1 MVQEQDASE
10 GLAQWY
16 IHPACSGCHVTKL
29 GSLSPQISR
38 AQGLWCHEHS
48 MSDDFATEAFA
59 LLGVGLGVIALRT
72 YARISAVGVRHLQA
86 DDYLMLLVACT
97 YSAETA
103 LAYSVGAYWQGLAN
117 NGMTDEQRRNL
128 DPNSEEYR
136 IRVNGSK
143 TQIAGWITY
152 SCLVL
157 WPAKAAMCTFFLRLT
172 EGLHNFQKRIYGGF
186 ALIVVTWLTVFF
198 SIIFSCFP
206 THKNWQIYP
215 DPGNTCQPAISK
227 VNILVTVVLN
237 VLTDLYL
244 MSIPIPMLWFSKL
257 PLRKKLGLIVLF
269 SGGIFVTMA
278 GILRCVLIISDP
290 VNGASQAG
298 SWAVRETFVAVVTTN
313 VPMIF
318 PLIRRWFSPIF
329 GTVVSTL
336 PLSNTNNKYGSKGPN
351 LPQPGSIKLD
361 DVPDSKNRKKGRQ
374 PFSQYPITE
383 ITGTGSE
390 EHLNQPR
397 SIPPMPTSGG
407 ISKNVEITIE
417 ESKRDSRRELDN
429 RSEDSL
435 ERGDAYF
442 TVDVNGGGDRGNDTK
457 ELQPGYM

>member
-1 MVQEQDASE
+1 
-10 GLAQWY
+10 
-16 IHPACSGCHVTKL
+16 
-29 GSLSPQISR
+29 
-38 AQGLWCHEHS
+38 

-72 YARISAVGVRHLQA
+72 YARISAVGVKHLQA

-117 NGMTDEQRRNL
+117 NGMTDEQRKNL

-186 ALIVVTWLTVFF
+186 ALIVITWLTVFF

-215 DPGNTCQPAISK
+215 DPGNVCQPAISK

-397 SIPPMPTSGG
+397 NTPPMPTSGG

-417 ESKRDSRRELDN
+417 ESKRDSRRELDS

-442 TVDVNGGGDRGNDTK
+442 TVDVNGGGDRGHDTK
-457 ELQPGYM
+457 ELQLGSM

>member
-1 MVQEQDASE
+1 
-10 GLAQWY
+10 
-16 IHPACSGCHVTKL
+16 
-29 GSLSPQISR
+29 
-38 AQGLWCHEHS
+38 

-136 IRVNGSK
+136 I
-143 TQIAGWITY
+143 

-172 EGLHNFQKRIYGGF
+172 RIYGGF
-186 ALIVVTWLTVFF
+186 ALIVITWLTVFF

-278 GILRCVLIISDP
+278 GILRCVLIISVGYSRILHGRTNLILSQDP

-361 DVPDSKNRKKGRQ
+361 NVPDSKNRKKGRQ

-397 SIPPMPTSGG
+397 TIPPMPTSGG

-442 TVDVNGGGDRGNDTK
+442 TVDVNGGGDRGHGMM
-457 ELQPGYM
+457 PGTSRRESYRAQGKRKNGR

>member
-1 MVQEQDASE
+1 
-10 GLAQWY
+10 
-16 IHPACSGCHVTKL
+16 
-29 GSLSPQISR
+29 
-38 AQGLWCHEHS
+38 

-186 ALIVVTWLTVFF
+186 ALIVITWLTVFF

-397 SIPPMPTSGG
+397 TIPPMPMSGG

-442 TVDVNGGGDRGNDTK
+442 TVDVNGGGDRGHDTK
-457 ELQPGYM
+457 ELQIGSM

>member
-1 MVQEQDASE
+1 
-10 GLAQWY
+10 
-16 IHPACSGCHVTKL
+16 
-29 GSLSPQISR
+29 
-38 AQGLWCHEHS
+38 
-48 MSDDFATEAFA
+48 
-59 LLGVGLGVIALRT
+59 
-72 YARISAVGVRHLQA
+72 
-86 DDYLMLLVACT
+86 
-97 YSAETA
+97 
-103 LAYSVGAYWQGLAN
+103 
-117 NGMTDEQRRNL
+117 
-128 DPNSEEYR
+128 
-136 IRVNGSK
+136 
-143 TQIAGWITY
+143 
-152 SCLVL
+152 
-157 WPAKAAMCTFFLRLT
+157 MCTFFLRLT

-186 ALIVVTWLTVFF
+186 ALIVITWLTVFF

-383 ITGTGSE
+383 ITGTG
-390 EHLNQPR
+390 R
-397 SIPPMPTSGG
+397 G

-442 TVDVNGGGDRGNDTK
+442 TVDVNGGGDRGHGMM
-457 ELQPGYM
+457 PGTSQRESFRAQGKRKSGR

>member
-1 MVQEQDASE
+1 
-10 GLAQWY
+10 
-16 IHPACSGCHVTKL
+16 
-29 GSLSPQISR
+29 
-38 AQGLWCHEHS
+38 

-136 IRVNGSK
+136 I
-143 TQIAGWITY
+143 

-186 ALIVVTWLTVFF
+186 ALIVITWLTVFF

-383 ITGTGSE
+383 ITGTG
-390 EHLNQPR
+390 R
-397 SIPPMPTSGG
+397 G
-407 ISKNVEITIE
+407 ISKDVEITIE
-417 ESKRDSRRELDN
+417 ESKRDTRRELDN

-442 TVDVNGGGDRGNDTK
+442 TVDVNGGGDRGHGSMCKNK
-457 ELQPGYM
+457 LQF

>member
-1 MVQEQDASE
+1 
-10 GLAQWY
+10 
-16 IHPACSGCHVTKL
+16 
-29 GSLSPQISR
+29 
-38 AQGLWCHEHS
+38 

-72 YARISAVGVRHLQA
+72 YARISAVGIKHLQA

-186 ALIVVTWLTVFF
+186 ALIVITWLTVFF

-397 SIPPMPTSGG
+397 NIPPMPTSGG

-457 ELQPGYM
+457 ELQIGSM

>member
-1 MVQEQDASE
+1 
-10 GLAQWY
+10 
-16 IHPACSGCHVTKL
+16 
-29 GSLSPQISR
+29 
-38 AQGLWCHEHS
+38 

-186 ALIVVTWLTVFF
+186 ALIVITWLTVFF

-313 VPMIF
+313 VPMVF

-397 SIPPMPTSGG
+397 TIPPMPTSGG

-442 TVDVNGGGDRGNDTK
+442 TVDVNGGGDRGHDTK
-457 ELQPGYM
+457 ELQIGSM

>member
-1 MVQEQDASE
+1 
-10 GLAQWY
+10 
-16 IHPACSGCHVTKL
+16 
-29 GSLSPQISR
+29 
-38 AQGLWCHEHS
+38 

-103 LAYSVGAYWQGLAN
+103 LAYSVRAYWQGLAN

-186 ALIVVTWLTVFF
+186 SLIVITWLTVFF

-351 LPQPGSIKLD
+351 LPQPKGIKLD

-397 SIPPMPTSGG
+397 TIPPMPTSGG

-442 TVDVNGGGDRGNDTK
+442 TVDVNGGGDRGHGMM
-457 ELQPGYM
+457 PGTSRRESFMAQGKRKNGR

>member
-1 MVQEQDASE
+1 
-10 GLAQWY
+10 
-16 IHPACSGCHVTKL
+16 
-29 GSLSPQISR
+29 
-38 AQGLWCHEHS
+38 

-86 DDYLMLLVACT
+86 DDYLMLIVACT

-157 WPAKAAMCTFFLRLT
+157 WQAKAAMCTFFLRLT

-298 SWAVRETFVAVVTTN
+298 SWAVRETFVAVDTTN

-397 SIPPMPTSGG
+397 NILPMPASGG
-407 ISKNVEITIE
+407 ISKNVEIRIE

-442 TVDVNGGGDRGNDTK
+442 TVNVNSGGDRGNDTK
-457 ELQPGYM
+457 ELQMGSV

>member
-1 MVQEQDASE
+1 
-10 GLAQWY
+10 
-16 IHPACSGCHVTKL
+16 
-29 GSLSPQISR
+29 
-38 AQGLWCHEHS
+38 

-186 ALIVVTWLTVFF
+186 ALIVVTWLTVLF

-269 SGGIFVTMA
+269 SGGILVTMA

-442 TVDVNGGGDRGNDTK
+442 TVDVNGGGDRGNGMM
-457 ELQPGYM
+457 PGTSRRESFKAPGKRKNGRY